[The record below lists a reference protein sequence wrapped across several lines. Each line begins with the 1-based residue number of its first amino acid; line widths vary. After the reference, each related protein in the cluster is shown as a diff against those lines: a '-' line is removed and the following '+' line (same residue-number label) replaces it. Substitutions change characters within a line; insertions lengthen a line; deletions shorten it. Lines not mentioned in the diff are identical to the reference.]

1 MAFDVKVQIPKSVED
16 KIVALVEQQIEPLIE
31 EMRQTIARV
40 NRIADDYE
48 RKVREVAAVFAVDPK
63 RE

>member
-31 EMRQTIARV
+31 EMRIARV